1 MCGLQ
6 VDVEDD
12 HVKLIRGD
20 RDDVWSKGYLCPKGT
35 TLGHLHED
43 PDRIRVPMVRDGDTW
58 REVTWDEAFARCEEL
73 IHGVLEL
80 HGITSATA
88 FVGNPVGHSFTLG
101 RYMPLFIG
109 QSGMPHI
116 YSSGTIDQWPK
127 NVSCILMYGN
137 MWKIPAPD
145 IQRTDYLICMGGNPQ
160 ASGGS
165 LLACPDVLGE
175 LDKIRGRG
183 GKVVVIATTCGR
195 RATSAPRARPSV
207 TCTTTPT
214 ASASRWCATATRGGR
229 CRGTR
234 PSRAA
239 KS

>member
-1 MCGLQ
+1 MA
-6 VDVEDD
+6 
-12 HVKLIRGD
+12 VKLMKRMPSHPAATSGSFCCAV
-20 RDDVWSKGYLCPKGT
+20 RRSSKLTTVACRLPSLIALCVAA
-35 TLGHLHED
+35 
-43 PDRIRVPMVRDGDTW
+43 RVSLPSLSQTS
-58 REVTWDEAFARCEEL
+58 
-73 IHGVLEL
+73 
-80 HGITSATA
+80 SATA

-109 QSGMPHI
+109 QSGMSHI

-175 LDKIRGRG
+175 LDGIRERG
-183 GKVVVIATTCGR
+183 GKVVVIDPRRTGTADHADEWVPILPGTDAAFLLAMCNVLFAEGLTTLG
-195 RATSAPRARPSV
+195 AL
-207 TCTTTPT
+207 
-214 ASASRWCATATRGGR
+214 
-229 CRGTR
+229 
-234 PSRAA
+234 
-239 KS
+239 